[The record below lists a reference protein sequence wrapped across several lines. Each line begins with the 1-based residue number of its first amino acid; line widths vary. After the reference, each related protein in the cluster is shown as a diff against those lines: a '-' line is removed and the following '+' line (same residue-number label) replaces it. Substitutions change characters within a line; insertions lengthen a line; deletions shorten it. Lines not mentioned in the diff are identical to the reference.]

1 MRPKDAPQP
10 RKGASQAPNQR
21 KEMTEKDKSTQ
32 TQLDSGTYEIIQSR
46 LLKQKTNL
54 QQRLNALNEE
64 RKKVFGSLET
74 RLIANDRINT
84 ENNCIA
90 RDIVTIGKQSI
101 FGYNV
106 HFGLRTEI
114 KLSDVFS
121 VYTFDRSEEN
131 GGELRLPAE
140 ARQAGFRESGS
151 KLQLL
156 QNSTFQTDFE
166 NLYKYY
172 RNTIFARFA
181 IMGNYLHMVFQLS
194 ESVTDIKS
202 FKWLITD
209 GGLEYID
216 NRSEHEVRFPP
227 QYGFEWKEAGRD
239 DQRYGEHAHV
249 SIQDKVFVETI
260 GGDLTIKVEDNTDDG
275 MGIYREDVVHRDQ
288 TLDDGQ
294 YRYADLGN
302 LIVLEIK
309 PFQEEPRYFVYN
321 HKIKEV
327 EKIESIAQAAVLLP
341 DDQGII
347 FPDGYYLQTG
357 QYNVFPS
364 ISNNLKFQKRIAS
377 PNGEDHLYVFYN
389 QADGIYVLMSYNVI
403 EQEVKTPIVCSG
415 FTILE
420 RGELCYFRNED
431 EQTKHHMMQIWQT
444 PFMKGDIMPS
454 EHQDTLLYKIGNKD
468 IVKAMAESH
477 ELITLLNKEDSYK
490 GLYDDIADASKDL
503 LDAYYWLNEEETER
517 LDLPLREINKASNAA
532 IDEFEKVKQLRK
544 KAAQETSSLSRK
556 GEELF
561 SKIRSTSF
569 KTINDFV
576 ELLTQL
582 RTLRGEAIG
591 LYEVRYVDEEFIKGI
606 EEQIVEQNEMIS
618 RRAVTFLLD
627 DKALAPYHDAIA
639 EKEKALSDAK
649 KVVEIKALE
658 KEVNQIA
665 EDLEL
670 LIEIVS
676 NLEIEDT
683 SQSTKIIENISLIFA
698 TINQV
703 KAAIKNKIKQV
714 GKKEAQ
720 AEFAAQ
726 LKLIDQSIIN
736 YLDIANT
743 PEKCDEFLNKIS
755 IQLEELEGRFAD
767 YEEYITEII
776 EKREEVY
783 AAFDNRKNSLV
794 EARNKKA
801 IALQNAAERII
812 KGVQKRAQSLATT
825 TEINGYF
832 ASDLMINKVRDI
844 IAQLKKLEDAG
855 KAEAIE
861 TALKT
866 AREDALRKLKDKNE
880 LYEDGDNII
889 KLGKHKFGVNK
900 QQLDLTIVYKDDALY
915 YHLTGTD
922 FYQQLH
928 NESLTASRHLWDQD
942 LVSENAQVY
951 RSCYLAYTIFKTADK
966 DDLRLKSDEDLL
978 AVVQEVAGGN
988 YSAGYVKGVHDQDA
1002 MQILK
1007 TLLHKHH
1014 DLGLLIYPPQ
1024 VRAQAQLFWNALP
1037 QDQQKHFNQLIK
1049 SAGEVLEVFP
1059 KSKEYDHVVG
1069 KIERVISTST
1079 TWSLS
1084 EVEMLNNLDDV
1095 SLSLSKTGRNGKM
1108 LNESE
1113 NALRQAQRDNNF
1125 YKSVA
1130 EYLFYELKDNDHFI
1144 VSSSAR
1150 ELQEAFEKKIIEQK
1164 ATQKF
1169 KSSLEACDNDEACV
1183 ELVRLWV
1190 SAFAKAEYNNVTQSL
1205 SKRDD
1210 GTKTS
1215 GLDKDFDKLSLT
1227 KGLVKYVDEC
1237 VANILY
1243 GEQVAAEV
1251 NAIAPYEEIKNLK
1264 GAHATVDDGKIL
1276 FHYHKFVKTLEHFT
1290 AVEVPAYNAFRKAKH
1305 EVTEILKEQLRLEE
1319 FKPRVL
1325 SSFVRNKLI
1334 DQVYFPL
1341 IGDNL
1346 AKQLGTVGDT
1356 KRTDRMGLLLLIS
1369 PPGYGKTTL
1378 MEYVANRLGLI
1389 FMKINRPAIG
1399 HEITSV
1405 DPEAAT
1411 NSATREELKKLN
1423 LAFEMGDNV
1432 MLYLDDI
1439 QHCNPEFLQKF
1450 ISLSDGT
1457 RKIEGVYNSKPK
1469 TYDLRSK
1476 KFCVIM
1482 AGNPYTESGD
1492 KFQIPD
1498 MLANRADIY
1507 NLGDIIGDTAHLFE
1521 LSLVENALTSNP
1533 VLQQLSNR
1541 YFDDVYALIDRV
1553 QNGGQRGAS
1562 ALGEMELKGNHST
1575 QEIADYE
1582 AVLEKVLKIRD
1593 TVLKVNETYISSAGM
1608 EDEYR
1613 TEPSFKLQGSYR
1625 DMNKLV
1631 AKVVPIMD
1639 DKELDTLLL
1648 SHYESESQTLTS
1660 AAEANLL
1667 KYRELISNLND
1678 EEQQRW
1684 TDIKAIFQKNNKLK
1698 GLGGNQMSQVL
1709 SQMMEFTEGLD
1720 EIRDVLRE
1728 GLTGTNRSSIS

>member
-1 MRPKDAPQP
+1 MADKELKD
-10 RKGASQAPNQR
+10 
-21 KEMTEKDKSTQ
+21 T

-46 LLKQKTNL
+46 LLKQKNDL
-54 QQRLNALNEE
+54 QQRLAALNDE

-74 RLIANDRINT
+74 RLIANDRVNT

-90 RDIVTIGKQSI
+90 RDIVTIGNYSL

-114 KLSDVFS
+114 KLSDVFN
-121 VYTFDRSEEN
+121 VYEFDRD
-131 GGELRLPAE
+131 GEAGDALR
-140 ARQAGFRESGS
+140 FRESGT
-151 KLQLL
+151 KLQIIEDPI
-156 QNSTFQTDFE
+156 FQTDFE

-172 RNTIFARFA
+172 RNTIFSKFA
-181 IMGNYLHMVFQLS
+181 IVGNYLHMVFQLS
-194 ESVTDIKS
+194 DSVTDIKT
-202 FKWLITD
+202 FKWLIKENE
-209 GGLEYID
+209 LQYID
-216 NRSEHEVRFPP
+216 NRSEHEYRFPP
-227 QYGFEWKEAGRD
+227 QYGFQWKEAGRD
-239 DQRYGEHAHV
+239 NQRSGRHGHV
-249 SIQDKVFVETI
+249 SILDKVFVETI

-275 MGIYREDVVHRDQ
+275 QGIYREDVEHRDQ

-302 LIVLEIK
+302 LIILEIK

-327 EKIESIAQAAVLLP
+327 QKIDSIAQAAVLLP
-341 DDQGII
+341 DEQGII
-347 FPDGYYLQTG
+347 FPSGYYLQTG
-357 QYNVFPS
+357 EYNVFPS
-364 ISNNLKFQKRIAS
+364 DAGKLKFEQKIAS

-389 QADGIYVLMSYNVI
+389 AAQGLYALMSYNVI
-403 EQEVKTPIVCSG
+403 DQTVKTPIICSG

-420 RGELCYFRNED
+420 RGELCYFRAGE
-431 EQTKHHMMQIWQT
+431 EQTKHHIMQIWQT
-444 PFMKGDIMPS
+444 PYLKGDIMPS
-454 EHQDTLLYKIGNKD
+454 EHQDTMLYKIGNKD
-468 IVKAMAESH
+468 IVKAMAEAN
-477 ELITLLNKEDSYK
+477 ELLTLLNKEDSYA
-490 GLYDDIADASKDL
+490 GLYDDIARTSKDI
-503 LDAYYWLNEEETER
+503 LDAYYWLSEDETQQINI
-517 LDLPLREINKASNAA
+517 PLLEINKASNAA
-532 IDEFEKVKQLRK
+532 IDEFEKVKQMRKQAAADTKDISK
-544 KAAQETSSLSRK
+544 KADA
-556 GEELF
+556 LF
-561 SKIRSTSF
+561 SKIKSTSF
-569 KTINDFV
+569 KSINDFV

-582 RTLRGEAIG
+582 RSLRGEAIG
-591 LYEVRYVDEEFIKGI
+591 LYEIRYVDTDFIKGI
-606 EEQIVEQNEMIS
+606 EEQIVEQNEVIS

-627 DKALAPYHDAIA
+627 DKALAPYHDAVA
-639 EKEKALSDAK
+639 QKQKALDDTK
-649 KVVEIKALE
+649 KVIEIKNLE

-676 NLEIEDT
+676 NLDIEDT
-683 SQSTKIIENISLIFA
+683 SHSTKIIENISLIFA

-703 KAAIKNKIKQV
+703 KAAIKNKIKTV

-720 AEFAAQ
+720 ADFAAQ

-743 PEKCDEFLNKIS
+743 PEKCDEFLTKVS
-755 IQLEELEGRFAD
+755 IQLEELEGKFAD
-767 YEEYITEII
+767 YDEYITEII
-776 EKREEVY
+776 AKREEVY
-783 AAFDNRKNSLV
+783 AAFDNRKSSLV

-801 IALQNAAERII
+801 ISYQNAAERII
-812 KGVQKRAQSLATT
+812 KGVQKRAQSLDSI

-844 IAQLKKLEDAG
+844 VAQLKELDDAG

-861 TALKT
+861 TALKV

-900 QQLDLTIVYKDDALY
+900 QQLDLTIVFKDNALF

-922 FYQQLH
+922 FYQELH
-928 NESLTASRHLWDQD
+928 NEILTQSKEIWNQE

-951 RSCYLAYTIFKTADK
+951 RSAYLAYSIFKNGDQEA
-966 DDLRLKSDEDLL
+966 LRTMSPADLL
-978 AVVQEVAGGN
+978 VHVQEIASGN
-988 YSAGYVKGVHDQDA
+988 YSGGYVKGVHDHDA
-1002 MQILK
+1002 AQILSV
-1007 TLLHKHH
+1007 LLHKDH
-1014 DLGLLIYPPQ
+1014 DLGLLTYAPQ
-1024 VRAQAQLFWNALP
+1024 VRAQAQFFWNSLD
-1037 QDQQKHFNQLIK
+1037 DQRRLHLNRTLK
-1049 SAGEVLEVFP
+1049 SAGEVLSVFP
-1059 KSKEYDHVVG
+1059 DSKEYNFIIDELTEE
-1069 KIERVISTST
+1069 IF
-1079 TWSLS
+1079 
-1084 EVEMLNNLDDV
+1084 NV
-1095 SLSLSKTGRNGKM
+1095 SKLIDSPSAAR
-1108 LNESE
+1108 
-1113 NALRQAQRDNNF
+1113 
-1125 YKSVA
+1125 
-1130 EYLFYELKDNDHFI
+1130 YLFNELKDNDHFT
-1144 VSSSAR
+1144 VSHSAIQ
-1150 ELQEAFEKKIIEQK
+1150 LKEAFEKKIK
-1164 ATQKF
+1164 AQNADLKF
-1169 KSSLEACDNDEACV
+1169 KKSLEACDNEKDKI
-1183 ELVRLWV
+1183 ELVRHWV
-1190 SAFAKAEYNNVTQSL
+1190 SAFAKAN
-1205 SKRDD
+1205 SKQA
-1210 GTKTS
+1210 
-1215 GLDKDFDKLSLT
+1215 LLP
-1227 KGLVKYVDEC
+1227 YIDEC

-1243 GEQVAAEV
+1243 GELTADKTVAV
-1251 NAIAPYEEIKNLK
+1251 SPEETIQNLK
-1264 GAHATVDDGKIL
+1264 GAHATIEEGT
-1276 FHYHKFVKTLEHFT
+1276 FQFNYHDFVATLEHFT
-1290 AVEVPAYNAFRKAKH
+1290 TTKVPAYETFKAAKH
-1305 EVTEILKEQLRLEE
+1305 QVTEELKESLRLEE

-1378 MEYVANRLGLI
+1378 MEYMANRLGLI
-1389 FMKINRPAIG
+1389 FMKINGPAIG
-1399 HEITSV
+1399 HDITSV
-1405 DPEAAT
+1405 DPEAAS
-1411 NSATREELKKLN
+1411 NAATREELKKLN

-1457 RKIEGVYNSKPK
+1457 RKIEGVFNGKPK

-1476 KFCVIM
+1476 KFCIIM

-1533 VLQQLSNR
+1533 VLQQLSNKH
-1541 YFDDVYALIDRV
+1541 FDDVYALIDRV
-1553 QNGGQRGAS
+1553 QNGAS
-1562 ALGEMELKGNHST
+1562 DNELKGNHSN
-1575 QEIADYE
+1575 QEIADYV

-1593 TVLKVNETYISSAGM
+1593 TVLKVNETYIASAGM
-1608 EDEYR
+1608 EDTYR

-1639 DKELDTLLL
+1639 DKELQTLLL

-1667 KYRELISNLND
+1667 KYKELVNTITP

-1684 TDIKAIFQKNNKLK
+1684 EDIKKIFAKNNKLN
-1698 GLGGNQMSQVL
+1698 GLGGQNQMSQVL
-1709 SQMMEFTEGLD
+1709 SQMMDFTENLEGIK
-1720 EIRDVLRE
+1720 EVLRK
-1728 GLTGTNRSSIS
+1728 GLSK